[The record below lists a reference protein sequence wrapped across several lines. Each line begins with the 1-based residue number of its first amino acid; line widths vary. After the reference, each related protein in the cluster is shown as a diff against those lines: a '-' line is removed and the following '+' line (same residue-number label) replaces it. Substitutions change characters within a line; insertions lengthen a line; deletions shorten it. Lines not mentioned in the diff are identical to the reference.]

1 MSRSIT
7 EYLFHQ
13 TFFLLK
19 NSETNFFYIEPR
31 TVSWMQ
37 LWQMHFV
44 SLWKFSAVLWILPWL
59 SRENRSGLHGEKQT
73 QMIFLVQALKFYGTA
88 ALWSVK
94 GQGLDMPK
102 LHSTT
107 MVKTRI
113 LYHSTTSSEH
123 TFTQSSFLVSTKTFH
138 FPNSK
143 GKSNCWQNGPFALY
157 WPHLN
162 KHPQSPHTTFT
173 AGLPHSIQILLGE
186 STMSSLIQQNACP
199 I

>member
-1 MSRSIT
+1 
-7 EYLFHQ
+7 
-13 TFFLLK
+13 
-19 NSETNFFYIEPR
+19 
-31 TVSWMQ
+31 MQ

-44 SLWKFSAVLWILPWL
+44 SLWKCSLFCESFHGC
-59 SRENRSGLHGEKQT
+59 REKNRSGLHGEKQT

-88 ALWSVK
+88 ALWNVR
-94 GQGLDMPK
+94 GQGLDMPE

-107 MVKTRI
+107 MVKTTI

-143 GKSNCWQNGPFALY
+143 GKSNCWQNGPFALD